1 MSEIPSLSELLSWL
15 ALLLGGAIAISTVI
29 RKIGMPPVLGFILLG
44 IAVGP
49 YGFGFITNLE
59 LIDLFAELGIVILL
73 FVLGLEFSFEKLR
86 SIGSTML
93 IVGLIEQSIMFLL
106 GFIIGTLIGWGVL
119 ESLYLAGVLA
129 ISSTAVIL
137 KLLHDAGILHTRE
150 ASTIIGTLIVED
162 IAAVLI
168 LVILGDIAQGGE
180 TLDFINIGIIVAQ
193 TLAFFIVT
201 LVIGLKVVPKII
213 NYINRTDIDEAPFL
227 AALALG
233 FGLAFLANYLGLSVA
248 IGAFLMGMMI
258 SSAPKSEA
266 ITHKVLPLRDFFGTI
281 FFISIGMLIDITV
294 FPEHILTAIPLVII
308 AVIGKFVGNYIGA
321 TIVGHDRAGAS
332 TIGSMMVPRGE
343 FSFII
348 AKQGIDLGVAKAALL
363 PLTMMVSLVTMIIVP
378 LILRILPTIM
388 DARTIFPSKAFAPLE
403 FVGSLFRNLIFSQKT
418 ENNQMKK
425 ILPRVFANI
434 AIIVTILAMLSI
446 LEEFL
451 LILYDMFYALQII
464 PYDIFKLIIIL
475 AMIAYPIFN
484 IFGKAGEVTE
494 SIFESFQTRVVSTRM
509 ITGSTNH
516 LHRII
521 RNIVTATVVLLVS
534 SFMIPSISVA
544 TDIELLLP
552 ISSIISLSIFVYL
565 FIDTFFVIHKRLE
578 KGIIS
583 SLFSDEKKED
593 GSEGI

>member
-1 MSEIPSLSELLSWL
+1 MSAIPSLSELLLWL
-15 ALLLGGAIAISTVI
+15 AILLGGAIAISSLI
-29 RKIGMPPVLGFILLG
+29 RKVSIPSVLGFILLG

-49 YGFGFITNLE
+49 YGFGFITNIE

-73 FVLGLEFSFEKLR
+73 FALGLEFSFEKLR

-106 GFIIGTLIGWGVL
+106 GFSIGTLIGWSVL

-150 ASTIIGTLIVED
+150 ASTIIGTLILED

-168 LVILGDIAQGGE
+168 LVLLGDIAQGGD
-180 TLDFINIGIIVAQ
+180 TLDFMSIGIIIAQ
-193 TLAFFIVT
+193 TLAFFIIT
-201 LVIGLKVVPKII
+201 LTIGLKVVPKII
-213 NYINRTDIDEAPFL
+213 SYIDRLDIDEAPFL
-227 AALALG
+227 TALALG
-233 FGLAFLANYLGLSVA
+233 FGLAFLANYLGLSIA

-258 SSAPKSEA
+258 SSAPKSES

-281 FFISIGMLIDITV
+281 FFISIGMLIDITL
-294 FPEHILTAIPLVII
+294 FPEHILTAIPLIII

-363 PLTMMVSLVTMIIVP
+363 PLTMIVSLVTMIIVP

-388 DARTIFPSKAFAPLE
+388 DARTIFPSRVFAPLE
-403 FVGSLFRNLIFSQKT
+403 FVGSLFRNLIFSQKY
-418 ENNQMKK
+418 EDNELRR

-434 AIIVTILAMLSI
+434 AIIATILAALSI

-484 IFGKAGEVTE
+484 IFGKAGEITE
-494 SIFESFQTRVVSTRM
+494 YIFEAFQTKVVSSRM
-509 ITGSTNH
+509 ITGSMNY

-521 RNIVTATVVLLVS
+521 RNIVTATAVLLIS
-534 SFMIPSISVA
+534 SFIIPSVSV
-544 TDIELLLP
+544 TTGIELIVP

-565 FIDTFFVIHKRLE
+565 FIDTFFVIHKKLE
-578 KGIIS
+578 RGIIS
-583 SLFSDEKKED
+583 SLFGEEKEKK
-593 GSEGI
+593 

>member
-1 MSEIPSLSELLSWL
+1 MSEIPTLSELLSWL
-15 ALLLGGAIAISTVI
+15 AILLGGAIAISSLI
-29 RKIGMPPVLGFILLG
+29 RKANIPSVLGFILLG

-49 YGFGFITNLE
+49 YGFGFITNIE

-73 FVLGLEFSFEKLR
+73 FALGLEFSFTKLR
-86 SIGSTML
+86 SVGSTML

-106 GFIIGTLIGWGVL
+106 GFSIGTVIGWGVL

-129 ISSTAVIL
+129 ISSTAIIL
-137 KLLHDAGILHTRE
+137 KLLNDAGILHTRE
-150 ASTIIGTLIVED
+150 ASTIIGTLILED

-168 LVILGDIAQGGE
+168 LVLLGDIAQSGD
-180 TLDFINIGIIVAQ
+180 TLSFMSISIIIAQ
-193 TLAFFIVT
+193 TLAFFIIT
-201 LVIGLKVVPKII
+201 LTIGLKVVPKII
-213 NYINRTDIDEAPFL
+213 SYIDRLDIDEAPFL
-227 AALALG
+227 TALALG
-233 FGLAFLANYLGLSVA
+233 FGLAFLANYLGLSIA

-281 FFISIGMLIDITV
+281 FFISIGMLIDITL
-294 FPEHILTAIPLVII
+294 FPEHILTAIPLIII

-332 TIGSMMVPRGE
+332 TIGSMMIPRGE

-348 AKQGIDLGVAKAALL
+348 AKQGIDLGVAKTALL
-363 PLTMMVSLVTMIIVP
+363 PLTMIVSLVTMIIVP

-403 FVGSLFRNLIFSQKT
+403 FVGSLFKNMIFSQKYD
-418 ENNQMKK
+418 NNELKR

-434 AIIVTILAMLSI
+434 AIIAIILAVLSV

-484 IFGKAGEVTE
+484 IFGKAGEITE
-494 SIFESFQTRVVSTRM
+494 YIFEAFQTKVVSSRM
-509 ITGSTNH
+509 ITGSMNY

-521 RNIVTATVVLLVS
+521 RNIVTATAVLLIS
-534 SFMIPSISVA
+534 SFIIPSVSV
-544 TDIELLLP
+544 TTGIELIVP
-552 ISSIISLSIFVYL
+552 ISSVISLSIFVYL
-565 FIDTFFVIHKRLE
+565 FIDTFFVIHKKLE
-578 KGIIS
+578 RGIIS
-583 SLFSDEKKED
+583 SLFGEEED
-593 GSEGI
+593 

>member
-1 MSEIPSLSELLSWL
+1 MSAIPSLSELLLWL
-15 ALLLGGAIAISTVI
+15 SILLGGAIAISSLI
-29 RKIGMPPVLGFILLG
+29 RKVSIPSVLGFILLG

-49 YGFGFITNLE
+49 YGFGFITNIE

-106 GFIIGTLIGWGVL
+106 GFSVGTLIGWGVL

-150 ASTIIGTLIVED
+150 ASTIIGTLILED

-168 LVILGDIAQGGE
+168 LVLLGDIAQGGD
-180 TLDFINIGIIVAQ
+180 TLDFMNIGIIIAQ
-193 TLAFFIVT
+193 TLAFFIIT
-201 LVIGLKVVPKII
+201 LAIGLKVVPKII
-213 NYINRTDIDEAPFL
+213 SYIDRLDIDEAPFL
-227 AALALG
+227 TALALG
-233 FGLAFLANYLGLSVA
+233 FGLAFLANYLGLSIA

-258 SSAPKSEA
+258 SSAPKSES

-281 FFISIGMLIDITV
+281 FFISIGMLIDITL
-294 FPEHILTAIPLVII
+294 FPEHILTAIPLIII

-348 AKQGIDLGVAKAALL
+348 AKQGIDLGAVKAALL
-363 PLTMMVSLVTMIIVP
+363 PLTMIVSLVTMIIVP

-388 DARTIFPSKAFAPLE
+388 DARTIFPSRVFAPLE
-403 FVGSLFRNLIFSQKT
+403 FVGLLFRNLIFSQKY
-418 ENNQMKK
+418 EDNELRR

-434 AIIVTILAMLSI
+434 AIIATILAALSV

-484 IFGKAGEVTE
+484 IFGKAGEITE
-494 SIFESFQTRVVSTRM
+494 YIFEAFQTKVVSSRM
-509 ITGSTNH
+509 ITGSMNH

-521 RNIVTATVVLLVS
+521 RNIVTATTVLLIS
-534 SFMIPSISVA
+534 SFIIPSVSV
-544 TDIELLLP
+544 TTGIELIVP

-565 FIDTFFVIHKRLE
+565 FIDTFFVIHKKLE
-578 KGIIS
+578 RGIIS
-583 SLFSDEKKED
+583 SLFGEEKEKK
-593 GSEGI
+593 